1 MKAIVIA
8 TKEEVDLMSVHVHH
22 SDGTEENYYILPYD
36 PFTRYNKDEVEFIK
50 DINIG
55 NPWTEITQDN
65 CDEVYDM
72 YYKRIPMYFAYK
84 SSDGKIIYGS
94 RDTFGASFG
103 TMAKY
108 GGYYYIVLPKLK

>member
-8 TKEEVDLMSVHVHH
+8 TKEEVDLMSVHHRH
-22 SDGTEENYYILPYD
+22 IDGTEENYYTLSYA
-36 PFTRYNKDEVEFIK
+36 PFTRYNKDEVKFIK
-50 DINIG
+50 DINID
-55 NPWTEITQDN
+55 NIWTEITQEN
-65 CDEVYDM
+65 CDQVYDM
-72 YYKRIPMYFAYK
+72 YHNGIPMYFAYK

-94 RDTFGASFG
+94 RDIFSCGFG